1 MTNIYREYAEALF
14 SLAMEEGNPEQ
25 VGAALGEMENAL
37 EENPD
42 FLRLL
47 SSPAIPRHER
57 MKALSAAFEGRMPL
71 SALTAIRLMIS
82 RGHAAGVPQMM
93 AEWKRMLL
101 EKRGEGIARVIT
113 AVPLTDKQRE
123 ALETKLGR
131 RFGKKMTLECR
142 VDPGMLGGVRVEAE
156 GRVMDGT
163 LKNRLEQ
170 IKEVM
175 DS

>member
-25 VGAALGEMENAL
+25 VGAALEEMENAL
-37 EENPD
+37 EENPG

-47 SSPAIPRHER
+47 SSPAIPRQER

-71 SALTAIRLMIS
+71 SALTTIRLMIS
-82 RGHAAGVPQMM
+82 RGHAAGIPQMM

-101 EKRGEGIARVIT
+101 EKRGEGIA
-113 AVPLTDKQRE
+113 QRE